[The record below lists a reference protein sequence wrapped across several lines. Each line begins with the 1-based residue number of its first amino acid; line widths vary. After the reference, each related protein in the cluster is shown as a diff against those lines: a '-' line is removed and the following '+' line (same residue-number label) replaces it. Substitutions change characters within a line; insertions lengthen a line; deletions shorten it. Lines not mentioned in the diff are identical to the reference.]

1 MFNGNRILNILVAIF
16 AVIGLVTV
24 LGAAGMTAAHSSMMH
39 GMRSCGQAMHLWQN
53 GRDGGSGDVR

>member
-24 LGAAGMTAAHSSMMH
+24 LGAAGMTAAHFSMMH
-39 GMRSCGQAMHLWQN
+39 GFQSCGHAMQLWQD
-53 GRDGGSGDVR
+53 GRGGGSGDVR